1 MLSQC
6 VNADCIEISLS
17 DVALASLLHP
27 QLILK

>member
-1 MLSQC
+1 MT
-6 VNADCIEISLS
+6 LS